1 MKPIILI
8 LFSVT
13 ALLTLGRADDCDPC
27 QRRKLSCG
35 DLNWT
40 GEWIRRLEPCGR
52 HFQCNKEQPPA
63 ATQPPVENGYSKD
76 GRVYRR
82 TASVSAVR
90 SNDIVKAYDIGRYV
104 DPVDCRIM
112 HERHVV
118 YRLENSSGWYL
129 QPPKGQ
135 PEILLGP
142 TVGLRRMEYQREVVA
157 GEVGQQLNQTRKD
170 AELAYQ
176 NAEVLKQQMT
186 ELNARVNENATRVNQ
201 NQQMI
206 VEQLNALK
214 GQLQQNRLPGPTPS
228 PTPAP
233 TNSATPGGIKVPNS

>member
-1 MKPIILI
+1 
-8 LFSVT
+8 
-13 ALLTLGRADDCDPC
+13 
-27 QRRKLSCG
+27 
-35 DLNWT
+35 
-40 GEWIRRLEPCGR
+40 
-52 HFQCNKEQPPA
+52 
-63 ATQPPVENGYSKD
+63 
-76 GRVYRR
+76 
-82 TASVSAVR
+82 
-90 SNDIVKAYDIGRYV
+90 
-104 DPVDCRIM
+104 
-112 HERHVV
+112 
-118 YRLENSSGWYL
+118 
-129 QPPKGQ
+129 
-135 PEILLGP
+135 
-142 TVGLRRMEYQREVVA
+142 MEYQREVVA

-186 ELNARVNENATRVNQ
+186 ELNARVNENAARVNQ